1 MLRKDTRLEF
11 YLRDVCGFPVADPEM
26 FYSLIKRLYSEVLRF
41 IENVLFRVSIESWIC
56 WIDYYLRDFPIRKSV
71 ELSFFLYLFCTDKHA
86 IDVFKQ
92 RIELLSLCD
101 NPSTSWSLEWMEKQW
116 MNRNCGSFVTQRYGK
131 TVIII
136 YRMSVQSTWI
146 HSENDLYWIN
156 QPLYPY
162 YYHIVDMFLNENS
175 IPLIHFYY
183 YSSYIFFFHFIISL
197 LFWYLSIFSMSL
209 NVI

>member
-1 MLRKDTRLEF
+1 MWF
-11 YLRDVCGFPVADPEM
+11 SCCGGPW
-26 FYSLIKRLYSEVLRF
+26 
-41 IENVLFRVSIESWIC
+41 NVLFIDKAFILWSFAIYRKRPFPGIDRIMNLLNWLLSSWFSDSKKCRVI
-56 WIDYYLRDFPIRKSV
+56 V
-71 ELSFFLYLFCTDKHA
+71 FFLYLFCTDKHA